1 MNRCKEQCTMINY
14 YDLLGIDE
22 KSTSK
27 EIKDAYKRMSLKIHP
42 DVIGDSSTST
52 IFRML
57 SEAKDTL
64 LNEDSRKKYDKEIH
78 NISFDDSSKEN
89 FSTKKDDV
97 VSKHPSSS
105 IVSLSYVIHAENLI
119 DLIKKEHDN
128 YNNRVGHTRGYGTLE
143 VDAIDLVC
151 GVNNKKVDIGDGNYI
166 TVDIKKNSSP
176 GDFGKVSS
184 NGSTEKAVLLL
195 NESTT
200 RSSLYYKGNA
210 YMLFSVEPE
219 LLINGGTMDVSDIEE
234 AQKAGVSTIEIP
246 AGSPPIY
253 EKDTENL
260 SFILIDERILERI
273 HSYEKI

>member
-1 MNRCKEQCTMINY
+1 MINY
-14 YDLLGIDE
+14 YNLLGVDE
-22 KSTSK
+22 KATAK

-42 DVIGDSSTST
+42 DVVGDSSTST

-57 SEAKDTL
+57 SEAKNTL
-64 LNEDSRKKYDKEIH
+64 LNDDSRKKYDKEIH
-78 NISFDDSSKEN
+78 DISFSNSSRGN

-97 VSKHPSSS
+97 ISKHPSSS

-128 YNNRVGHTRGYGTLE
+128 YNDRVVRTMDYGTLE

-151 GVNNKKVDIGDGNYI
+151 GVNNKKIDIGSGNYI
-166 TVDIKKNSSP
+166 TVNIKKNSSP
-176 GDFGKVSS
+176 GDFGTVSS

-195 NESTT
+195 NKSTT
-200 RSSLYYKGNA
+200 RNSLYYKGKA
-210 YMLFSVEPE
+210 CMLFSIEPE
-219 LLINGGTMDVSDIEE
+219 LLINGGVMDISDVEE

-246 AGSPPIY
+246 SGSPPIY
-253 EKDTENL
+253 EKSTKMLN
-260 SFILIDERILERI
+260 FILIDERILERI